1 MPAGASDSSRDG
13 WSSVSEPWAT
23 LDPRRPDGKDVVNS
37 AIKFREG
44 FRPFAP
50 AILADRVADYFTCDP
65 GTRVPF
71 MEKLLPF
78 RQEKRSEVPSVVHA
92 DGTGRLQ
99 TVTPKS
105 SPRFYALLQAF
116 DARTGVPVVLNTSFN
131 LNGEPMVCA
140 PDAIRSFYTCALD
153 VLTWGTSASRTDSC
167 IRKARRPRGTR

>member
-1 MPAGASDSSRDG
+1 MEFGQRALGNARSPSPRWQGRGELGHQVSGGLPALRSC
-13 WSSVSEPWAT
+13 
-23 LDPRRPDGKDVVNS
+23 DPGR
-37 AIKFREG
+37 
-44 FRPFAP
+44 
-50 AILADRVADYFTCDP
+50 RVADYFTCDP

-131 LNGEPMVCA
+131 LNGEPIVCA

-167 IRKARRPRGTR
+167 IRKARRPQGTR